1 MYNSGLLNL
10 YRLRWWKKLTYF
22 PDSKLV
28 SAQQSRV
35 SKLSLIPDDFINTQE
50 VMDIHEV
57 HIDLATV
64 CKFFSISFRAFVL

>member
-10 YRLRWWKKLTYF
+10 YRLCWGKKLTYF
-22 PDSKLV
+22 PDNRLV
-28 SAQQSRV
+28 SVQQSQV
-35 SKLSLIPDDFINTQE
+35 SKPSLFHDDFINTQE

-64 CKFFSISFRAFVL
+64 FFSISFRAFVL